1 MMVCGGRQAGAR
13 GVFGTAGDGP
23 CSVGHW
29 ATEEVEMVT
38 PQTTSPVESP
48 VEQRAGP
55 SVWSLLGRG
64 VIGLLVVGYA
74 VMMFVFSQGDNC
86 GLNGIVIECVSIGGS
101 TKVTTTY
108 NLVIGGFAAFFGVT
122 AVISSVLGIARLRR
136 GETERPA

>member
-1 MMVCGGRQAGAR
+1 
-13 GVFGTAGDGP
+13 
-23 CSVGHW
+23 
-29 ATEEVEMVT
+29 MVT

-48 VEQRAGP
+48 AEQRAGP

-86 GLNGIVIECVSIGGS
+86 ELNGIVIECVSIGGS